1 MRKMEHETRA
11 ASSLHPEGAHI
22 ERRRRQS
29 WKMFR
34 DAECWINKEG
44 GKVAEL
50 ADRKR
55 AVEMDRQILSLSFPL
70 SLSLSGGTLDR
81 TLAS

>member
-1 MRKMEHETRA
+1 
-11 ASSLHPEGAHI
+11 
-22 ERRRRQS
+22 
-29 WKMFR
+29 MFR

-70 SLSLSGGTLDR
+70 SLSLSLSGGTLDR

>member
-1 MRKMEHETRA
+1 
-11 ASSLHPEGAHI
+11 
-22 ERRRRQS
+22 
-29 WKMFR
+29 MFR

-55 AVEMDRQILSLSFPL
+55 AVEMDRQILSLSLFPSISP
-70 SLSLSGGTLDR
+70 SLWWYIGSHVGFVIPGG
-81 TLAS
+81 